1 MSFTDV
7 FVRRPVLAT
16 VLSLLILL
24 LGLRSIGL
32 LELREYPRT
41 ERAVVTV
48 TTAYPGADADLVQ
61 SFITAPLQRAI
72 AEANG
77 LDYVLSDSRQGVSI
91 IEAVMQLNYDGNAAV
106 AEIQAKVA
114 GQRNQIPTEALDPT
128 IDVRTE
134 QGWALMYIGFSSDV
148 MRASEITDYL
158 MRGVIPRM
166 QAIPGVS
173 RAQVM
178 GDQQLAMRVWL
189 DPRRMASQ
197 DVTALDVRAALRREN
212 VQAGIGQTQDDLLQV
227 NLSAATGMSSVEEF
241 ENLILRSNGNT
252 LVRLADVAEIELNAR
267 NLNQVSW
274 YSGQPS
280 TLVAIETGPGAN
292 PIDVSRAIRTLL
304 PDVERQLP
312 PNLTMALTHDG
323 SEYIE
328 ASIAEV
334 YRTLFEAVAIVLLLI
349 FLALGSA
356 RAAIVPAISVPLSL
370 IGGTFIM
377 LLLGFSLNLLTLLA
391 MLLAIGLVVDD
402 AIIVV
407 ENVHRHMAA
416 GKSRLDAA
424 LTGARELGLP
434 IIAMTTTLLA
444 VYAPIGF
451 MGGLVGIVFTE
462 FAFALAG
469 AVLISGIVALTFSPV
484 LSSMV
489 LKTSAEQG
497 RFERAVEHF
506 FERLAATYRRWL
518 HRSLDY
524 RPVTFY
530 FSAVMLLGIYFMFVT
545 SQTEFAPVEDREA
558 INIQMTA
565 PHTATLQYTEAHT
578 RRLVDLFETIPEYA
592 RSFLMLGG
600 GGSPAVT
607 FGGFRLQ
614 PIAERERSQMEIQPI
629 LQRLVQEVPGV
640 QIGVFSFPALPGAAA
655 GPPVQFVITGDQ
667 DFQELDRL
675 AGDMVAAA
683 MQSGRFLFAS
693 KSSDMALPQ
702 VRVHVDRD
710 RAGDLGVDMEA
721 IGFTL
726 STLLGEGHVNRFSQ
740 AGRSYEVIP
749 QVARRYRAS
758 EAVLENYH
766 VRSRD
771 GQLIPLSAVVSF
783 DRRVEPTRR
792 MELQQL
798 NAITVNAVPSP
809 GVSLGAALDFFEAL
823 AAETFPREVS
833 YDYLGEARQFRQQ
846 GEALV
851 VTFFLSLLVIYLVLA
866 AQFESWRDPL
876 IILMSVP
883 MTIAGAMLF
892 VTLGFAT
899 INLYTQVGLITLIGL
914 VAKNGILIVDF
925 ANRMRDHE
933 GMALR
938 EAVEAAAAIRLRP
951 ILMTTVAMLVAM
963 VPLLLAT
970 GPGAVSRFHIGLVV
984 FTGLG
989 IGTVFT
995 LFVVPAFYVLLAQRE
1010 RRTAVNREATATP

>member
-424 LTGARELGLP
+424 LTGARELSLP

-530 FSAVMLLGIYFMFVT
+530 FAAVMLLGIYFMFVT

>member
-1 MSFTDV
+1 MNFTDV

-91 IEAVMQLNYDGNAAV
+91 IEAVMELNYDGNAAV

-114 GQRNQIPTEALDPT
+114 SQRNQIPTEALDPV

-134 QGWALMYIGFSSDV
+134 QGWALMYIGFSSDS

-173 RAQVM
+173 KADVM

-189 DPRRMASQ
+189 DPRRMAAQ

-227 NLSAATGMSSVEEF
+227 NLSAATGMASVEEF
-241 ENLILRSNGNT
+241 ENLILRANGNT
-252 LVRLADVAEIELNAR
+252 LVRLADVAEVELNAR

-292 PIDVSRAIRTLL
+292 PIDVSRGIRALL

-462 FAFALAG
+462 FAFSLAG
-469 AVLISGIVALTFSPV
+469 AVLISGIVALTFSPM

-497 RFERAVEHF
+497 RFERAVERF
-506 FERLAATYRRWL
+506 FERLAASYRRWL

-578 RRLVDLFETIPEYA
+578 RRLVELFETIPEYA

-640 QIGVFSFPALPGAAA
+640 QVGAFSFPALPGAAA

-667 DFQELDRL
+667 DYQELDRL
-675 AGDMVAAA
+675 AGEMVAAA

-710 RAGDLGVDMEA
+710 RAGDLGIDMES

-749 QVARRYRAS
+749 QVARSYRPS
-758 EAVLENYH
+758 EAFLVNYH

-771 GQLIPLSAVVSF
+771 GHLIPLSAVVSF
-783 DRRVEPTRR
+783 ERRIEPTRR

-798 NAITVNAVPSP
+798 NAITVNAVPTP
-809 GVSLGAALDFFEAL
+809 GVSLGDALNFFEGL

-851 VTFFLSLLVIYLVLA
+851 LTFFLSLLVIYLVLA

-989 IGTVFT
+989 IGTAFT
-995 LFVVPAFYVLLAQRE
+995 LFVVPAFYVLLAQRQ
-1010 RRTAVNREATATP
+1010 RRTAVRREATVTP

>member
-1 MSFTDV
+1 MNFTDV

-16 VLSLLILL
+16 VISLLILL
-24 LGLRSIGL
+24 LGVRSIGM

-77 LDYVLSDSRQGVSI
+77 IDYVLSDSRQGVSI
-91 IEAVMQLNYDGNAAV
+91 IEAVMQLNYDGNVAV

-114 GQRNQIPTEALDPT
+114 SQRNQIPNEALDPV

-134 QGWALMYIGFSSDV
+134 QGWALMYIGFASDS
-148 MRASEITDYL
+148 MLASEITDYL

-166 QAIPGVS
+166 QAIPGV
-173 RAQVM
+173 AKAEVM
-178 GDQQLAMRVWL
+178 GDQQLAMRIWL
-189 DPRRMASQ
+189 DPLRMAAL
-197 DVTALDVRAALRREN
+197 DVTALDVRAALQREN
-212 VQAGIGQTQDDLLQV
+212 VQAGIGQTKDDLMMV
-227 NLSAATGMSSVEEF
+227 NLSAGTDLSSVAEF
-241 ENLILRSNGNT
+241 EQLVVRVSGDT
-252 LVRLADVAEIELNAR
+252 LVRLADVADVELNAR

-274 YSGQPS
+274 YSGAPS
-280 TLVAIETGPGAN
+280 TLVGIETGPGAN
-292 PIDVSRAIRTLL
+292 PIEVSQAIRDLL
-304 PDVERQLP
+304 PEVERQLP
-312 PNLTMALTHDG
+312 PGLIMQLTHDG
-323 SEYIE
+323 SDYIE

-370 IGGTFIM
+370 IGATFIM

-416 GKSRLDAA
+416 GKGRLEAA
-424 LTGARELGLP
+424 LVGARELGLP

-462 FAFALAG
+462 FAFSLAG
-469 AVLISGIVALTFSPV
+469 AVLISGIVALTFSPM
-484 LSSMV
+484 LSSLV
-489 LKTSAEQG
+489 LKTNAEQG
-497 RFERAVEHF
+497 RFERAVEHA
-506 FERLAATYRRWL
+506 FERLAHGYRNLL
-518 HRSLDY
+518 HASLDY
-524 RPVTFY
+524 RPVTYF
-530 FSAVMLLGIYFMFVT
+530 FSAVMVFGIYFMFVT
-545 SQTEFAPVEDREA
+545 SQSEFAPSEDREA
-558 INIQMTA
+558 INVQIIA
-565 PHTATLQYTEAHT
+565 PHTATLEYTEAHV
-578 RRLVDLFETIPEYA
+578 RRVVDLFETIPEYA

-600 GGSPAVT
+600 GGTPATT
-607 FGGFRLQ
+607 FGGFRLL
-614 PIAERERSQMEIQPI
+614 PIHERERSQAEIQPV
-629 LQRLVQEVPGV
+629 LQRLLHTVPGV
-640 QIGVFSFPALPGAAA
+640 QIGAFTFPALPGAAVGA
-655 GPPVQFVITGDQ
+655 PVQFVVTGDQ
-667 DFQELDRL
+667 DYIELDRV
-675 AGDMVAAA
+675 AGELVAEA
-683 MQSGRFLFAS
+683 MSSGRFMFAN
-693 KSSDMALPQ
+693 KANEMALPQ
-702 VRVHVDRD
+702 TRVIIDRD
-710 RAGDLGVDMEA
+710 RAGDLGVDMETL
-721 IGFTL
+721 GFTL
-726 STLLGEGHVNRFSQ
+726 ATLLGEGYVNRFSQ

-749 QVARRYRAS
+749 QVGRQFRGSAA
-758 EAVLENYH
+758 ALDDYH
-766 VRSRD
+766 VRGRSGD
-771 GQLIPLSAVVSF
+771 LIPLSAIVSF
-783 DRRVEPTRR
+783 EHRIEPTRR

-798 NAITVNAVPSP
+798 NAITINAVPAP
-809 GVSLGAALDFFEAL
+809 GVSLGEALDFFEGL
-823 AAETFPREVS
+823 AAERFPRELG
-833 YDYLGEARQFRQQ
+833 YDYLGESRQFRQQ

-876 IILMSVP
+876 IILMAVP
-883 MTIAGAMLF
+883 MSIAGALFF

-963 VPLLLAT
+963 VPLLLAS

-1010 RRTAVNREATATP
+1010 RRTAVQATASP

>member
-1 MSFTDV
+1 MFTDV

-24 LGLRSIGL
+24 LGLRAIGM

-48 TTAYPGADADLVQ
+48 MTAYPGADADLVQ

-72 AEANG
+72 SEANG
-77 LDYVLSDSRQGVSI
+77 LDYVQSDSRQGVSI
-91 IEAVMQLNYDGNAAV
+91 IEAVMELNYDGNAAV

-114 GQRNQIPTEALDPT
+114 SQRSQIPSEALDPV

-134 QGWALMYIGFSSDV
+134 QGWALMYIGFASES
-148 MRASEITDYL
+148 MRAAEITDYL

-166 QAIPGVS
+166 QAIPGV
-173 RAQVM
+173 AKADVM
-178 GDQQLAMRVWL
+178 GDQQLAMRIWL
-189 DPRRMASQ
+189 DPRRMAAQ
-197 DVTALDVRAALRREN
+197 DVTAMDVRAALRREN

-227 NLSAATGMSSVEEF
+227 NLSAATDMSSVTEF
-241 ENLILRSNGNT
+241 EQLIVRANGNT
-252 LVRLADVAEIELNAR
+252 LVRLSDVADIELNAR

-274 YSGQPS
+274 YSGEPS

-292 PIDVSRAIRTLL
+292 PIDVSRAIRELL
-304 PDVERQLP
+304 PDIERQLP

-370 IGGTFIM
+370 IGATFIM

-416 GKSRLDAA
+416 GKGRLEAA
-424 LTGARELGLP
+424 LVGARELALP
-434 IIAMTTTLLA
+434 IVAMTTTLLA

-462 FAFALAG
+462 FAFSLAG
-469 AVLISGIVALTFSPV
+469 AVLISGIVALTFSPM
-484 LSSMV
+484 LSSRV

-506 FERLAATYRRWL
+506 FERLAALYRRWL
-518 HRSLDY
+518 HHSLDY

-530 FSAVMLLGIYFMFVT
+530 FSAVMLLGIYFMFIT

-565 PHTATLQYTEAHT
+565 PHTATLEYTEAHT
-578 RRLVDLFETIPEYA
+578 RRMVDLFETIPEYT

-600 GGSPAVT
+600 GGTPATT
-607 FGGFRLQ
+607 FGGFRLV
-614 PIAERERSQMEIQPI
+614 PIAERQRSQMQIQPE
-629 LQRLVQEVPGV
+629 LQQLVHGIPGV
-640 QIGVFSFPALPGAAA
+640 QVGVFSFPALPGAAA
-655 GPPVQFVITGDQ
+655 GPPVQFVVTGDQ
-667 DFQELDRL
+667 DYQELDRL
-675 AGDMVAAA
+675 AGDLVAAA
-683 MQSGRFLFAS
+683 MGSGRFLFAN
-693 KSSDMALPQ
+693 KSSEMALPQ

-710 RAGDLGVDMEA
+710 RAGDLGIDMESL
-721 IGFTL
+721 GFTL

-758 EAVLENYH
+758 ESALEDYH
-766 VRSRD
+766 VRSRSGD
-771 GQLIPLSAVVSF
+771 LIPLSAVVSF
-783 DRRVEPTRR
+783 EQRIEPTRR

-798 NAITVNAVPSP
+798 NAIIVNAVPYP
-809 GVSLGAALDFFEAL
+809 GVSLGEALEFFEQRAE
-823 AAETFPREVS
+823 ETFPREIG

-851 VTFFLSLLVIYLVLA
+851 LTFFLSLLVIYLVLA

-883 MTIAGAMLF
+883 MTIAGALVF

-925 ANRMRDHE
+925 ANRMRDQE

-938 EAVEAAAAIRLRP
+938 EAVEAAAAVRLRP

-989 IGTVFT
+989 IGTLFT

-1010 RRTAVNREATATP
+1010 RRTAVVREAASP

>member
-16 VLSLLILL
+16 VVSLLILL
-24 LGLRSIGL
+24 LGVRSIGL
-32 LELREYPRT
+32 LEVREYPRT

-48 TTAYPGADADLVQ
+48 STAYPGADADLVQ

-77 LDYVLSDSRQGVSI
+77 LDYVQAQSRQGVSI
-91 IEAVMQLNYDGNAAV
+91 IEAVMQLNYDGNMAV
-106 AEIQAKVA
+106 AEIQAKV
-114 GQRNQIPTEALDPT
+114 GSQRNQIPSEALDPV

-134 QGWALMYIGFSSDV
+134 QGWALMYIGFSSES
-148 MRASEITDYL
+148 MSASQITDYL

-166 QAIPGVS
+166 QAIPGV
-173 RAQVM
+173 AKAAVM
-178 GDQQLAMRVWL
+178 GDQQLAMRIWL
-189 DPRRMASQ
+189 DPVRMAAL
-197 DVTALDVRAALRREN
+197 DVTATDVRAALRKEN
-212 VQAGIGQTQDDLLQV
+212 VQAGIGQTKDDLLQV
-227 NLSAATGMSSVEEF
+227 NLSAATDMTQVGEF
-241 ENLILRSNGNT
+241 ERLIVRSDESA
-252 LVRLADVAEIELNAR
+252 LVRLADIADVELNAR

-274 YSGQPS
+274 YSGEPA

-292 PIDVSRAIRTLL
+292 PIEVSRAIRALL
-304 PDVERQLP
+304 PDIERQLP
-312 PNLTMALTHDG
+312 PNIAMALTHDG

-356 RAAIVPAISVPLSL
+356 RAAIVPALSVPLSL
-370 IGGTFIM
+370 VGGTFIM

-416 GKSRLDAA
+416 GKSRMDAA
-424 LTGARELGLP
+424 LTGARELALP

-462 FAFALAG
+462 FAFSLAG
-469 AVLISGIVALTFSPV
+469 AVLISGIVALTFSPM
-484 LSSMV
+484 LSALV

-497 RFERAVEHF
+497 RFERSVEHF
-506 FERLAATYRRWL
+506 FERLAGSYQRWL

-530 FSAVMLLGIYFMFVT
+530 FSAVLLVGIYFMFVT
-545 SQTEFAPVEDREA
+545 SQQEFAPVEDREA

-565 PHTATLQYTEAHT
+565 PHTATLEYTQVHAGRMVE
-578 RRLVDLFETIPEYA
+578 LFETIPEYA

-600 GGSPAVT
+600 GGTPAVT

-614 PIAERERSQMEIQPI
+614 PIGERERSQMEIQPV
-629 LQRLVQEVPGV
+629 LQRLVQQIPGV
-640 QIGVFSFPALPGAAA
+640 QIGAFSFPALPGAAA
-655 GPPVQFVITGDQ
+655 GAPVQFVVTGDQ
-667 DFQELDRL
+667 DYQELDRV
-675 AGDMVAAA
+675 AGELVASA

-702 VRVHVDRD
+702 VRVNVDRD
-710 RAGDLGVDMEA
+710 RAGDLGIDMEA
-721 IGFTL
+721 LGVTL
-726 STLLGEGHVNRFSQ
+726 STLLGEGHVGRFSQ

-749 QVARRYRAS
+749 QVARRFRAD
-758 EAVLENYH
+758 EHWLENYH
-766 VRSRD
+766 VRGD
-771 GQLIPLSAVVSF
+771 GGQLIPLSAVVSF
-783 DRRVEPTRR
+783 EHRVEPTQR

-798 NAITVNAVPSP
+798 NAIVVNAVPAP
-809 GVSLGAALDFFEAL
+809 GVSLGEALTFFEDQAALI
-823 AAETFPREVS
+823 FPRELA
-833 YDYLGEARQFRQQ
+833 YDYLGESRQFRQQ

-851 VTFFLSLLVIYLVLA
+851 LTFFLSLLVIYLVLA

-883 MTIAGAMLF
+883 MTVAGALIF
-892 VTLGFAT
+892 VTLGFAS

-925 ANRMRDHE
+925 ANRMRDE
-933 GMALR
+933 QGLALR
-938 EAVEAAAAIRLRP
+938 EAVETAAAVRLRP

-963 VPLLLAT
+963 VPLLLAS

-989 IGTVFT
+989 IGTLFT
-995 LFVVPAFYVLLAQRE
+995 LFVVPAFYVLLAQRQ
-1010 RRTAVNREATATP
+1010 RRTPA

>member
-1 MSFTDV
+1 MNFTDI

-77 LDYVLSDSRQGVSI
+77 LDYVQGNSRQGVSI
-91 IEAVMQLNYDGNAAV
+91 IEAVMQLNYDGNVAV
-106 AEIQAKVA
+106 AEIQAKV
-114 GQRNQIPTEALDPT
+114 GSQRNQIPTEALDPV

-134 QGWALMYIGFSSDV
+134 QGWSLMYIGFSSDS
-148 MRASEITDYL
+148 MRASQITDYL

-166 QAIPGVS
+166 QAIPGV
-173 RAQVM
+173 AKAEVM
-178 GDQQLAMRVWL
+178 GDQQLAMRIWL
-189 DPRRMASQ
+189 DPRRMAALN
-197 DVTALDVRAALRREN
+197 VTAMDVRAALRREN
-212 VQAGIGQTQDDLLQV
+212 VQAGVGQTQDDLLQV
-227 NLSAATGMSSVEEF
+227 NLSAATDMTNVRQF
-241 ENLILRSNGNT
+241 EQLIVRSDDAA
-252 LVRLADVAEIELNAR
+252 LVRLADIADVELNAR

-274 YSGQPS
+274 YSGEPS
-280 TLVAIETGPGAN
+280 TLVGIETGPGAN
-292 PIDVSRAIRTLL
+292 PIEVSRAIRDLL
-304 PDVERQLP
+304 PEVERQLP

-356 RAAIVPAISVPLSL
+356 RAAIVPAVSVPLSL
-370 IGGTFIM
+370 VGATFVM
-377 LLLGFSLNLLTLLA
+377 LTLGFSLNLLTLLA

-416 GKSRLDAA
+416 GKGRLEAA
-424 LTGARELGLP
+424 LSGARELGLP

-462 FAFALAG
+462 FAFSLAG
-469 AVLISGIVALTFSPV
+469 AVLISGIVALTFSPM
-484 LSSMV
+484 LSAVV
-489 LKTSAEQG
+489 LKTSSQQG
-497 RFERAVEHF
+497 RFERSVEHF
-506 FERLAATYRRWL
+506 FERLSSAYGRWL

-530 FSAVMLLGIYFMFVT
+530 ASAVILVGIYFMFTT

-565 PHTATLQYTEAHT
+565 PHTATLEYTEAHT

-600 GGSPAVT
+600 GGTPAVT
-607 FGGFRLQ
+607 FGGFRLS
-614 PIAERERSQMEIQPI
+614 PIDERERSQMEIQPI
-629 LQRLVQEVPGV
+629 LQRLVQQVPGV

-655 GPPVQFVITGDQ
+655 GPPVQFVVTGDQ
-667 DFQELDRL
+667 DYQELDRV
-675 AGDMVAAA
+675 AGQLVGEA
-683 MQSGRFLFAS
+683 MQSGQFLFVN
-693 KSSDMALPQ
+693 KSSEMALPQ
-702 VRVHVDRD
+702 IRINVDRD
-710 RAGDLGVDMEA
+710 RAGDLGIDMESL
-721 IGFTL
+721 GFTL
-726 STLLGEGHVNRFSQ
+726 ATLLGEGHVSRFSQ

-749 QVARRYRAS
+749 QVARPFRSSAKS
-758 EAVLENYH
+758 LENYH
-766 VRSRD
+766 VRGDD

-783 DRRVEPTRR
+783 EHRVEPTQR

-798 NAITVNAVPSP
+798 NAITINAVPSP
-809 GVSLGAALDFFEAL
+809 GVSLGDALTYFETR
-823 AAETFPREVS
+823 AAEIFPRELA

-851 VTFFLSLLVIYLVLA
+851 LTFFLSLLVIYLVLA

-883 MTIAGAMLF
+883 MTIAGALVF
-892 VTLGFAT
+892 VTLGFAS

-925 ANRMRDHE
+925 ANRMRDQE

-963 VPLLLAT
+963 VPLLLAS

-989 IGTVFT
+989 IGTLFT
-995 LFVVPAFYVLLAQRE
+995 LFVVPAFYVLLAQRQ
-1010 RRTAVNREATATP
+1010 RRAAGTAAAG

>member
-1 MSFTDV
+1 MFTDV

-24 LGLRSIGL
+24 LGLRAIGM

-48 TTAYPGADADLVQ
+48 MTAYPGADADLVQ

-72 AEANG
+72 SEANG
-77 LDYVLSDSRQGVSI
+77 LDYVQSDSRMGVSI
-91 IEAVMQLNYDGNAAV
+91 IEAVMELNYDGNAAV

-114 GQRNQIPTEALDPT
+114 SQRNQIPSEALDPV

-134 QGWALMYIGFSSDV
+134 QGWALMYIGFSSET

-166 QAIPGVS
+166 QAIPGV
-173 RAQVM
+173 AKADVM
-178 GDQQLAMRVWL
+178 GDQQLAMRIWL
-189 DPRRMASQ
+189 DPRRMAAQ

-212 VQAGIGQTQDDLLQV
+212 VQAGIGRTQDDLLQV
-227 NLSAATGMSSVEEF
+227 NLSAATEMSSVAEF
-241 ENLILRSNGNT
+241 EQLIVRSNGTT
-252 LVRLADVAEIELNAR
+252 LVRLSDVAEIELDAR
-267 NLNQVSW
+267 NLDQVSW
-274 YSGQPS
+274 YSGEPS
-280 TLVAIETGPGAN
+280 TLVGIETGPGAN
-292 PIDVSRAIRTLL
+292 PIEVSRAIRELL
-304 PDVERQLP
+304 PDIERQLP
-312 PNLTMALTHDG
+312 PDLSMALTHDG

-370 IGGTFIM
+370 IGATFIM

-407 ENVHRHMAA
+407 ENVHRHMTS
-416 GKSRLDAA
+416 GKGRLEAA
-424 LTGARELGLP
+424 LTGARELALP

-462 FAFALAG
+462 FAFSLAG
-469 AVLISGIVALTFSPV
+469 AVLISGIVALTFSPM
-484 LSSMV
+484 LSSLV

-497 RFERAVEHF
+497 RFEQAVERF
-506 FERLAATYRRWL
+506 FERLAALYRRWL

-558 INIQMTA
+558 INVQMTA

-578 RRLVDLFETIPEYA
+578 RRMVELFETVPEYA

-600 GGSPAVT
+600 GGTPATT
-607 FGGFRLQ
+607 FGGFRLV
-614 PIAERERSQMEIQPI
+614 PIADRDRSQMEIQPE
-629 LQRLVQEVPGV
+629 LQRLVHGIPGV
-640 QIGVFSFPALPGAAA
+640 QVGVFSFPALPGAAA
-655 GPPVQFVITGDQ
+655 GPPVQFVVSGDQ
-667 DFQELDRL
+667 DYQELDRL
-675 AGDMVAAA
+675 AGDLVAAA
-683 MQSGRFLFAS
+683 MGSGRFLFAN
-693 KSSDMALPQ
+693 KSSEMALPQ
-702 VRVHVDRD
+702 VRVHIDRD
-710 RAGDLGVDMEA
+710 RAGDLGIDMEA

-726 STLLGEGHVNRFSQ
+726 ATLLGDGHVNRFSQ

-749 QVARRYRAS
+749 QVARRYRAN
-758 EAVLENYH
+758 EQALEDYH
-766 VRSRD
+766 VRTRS
-771 GQLIPLSAVVSF
+771 GELIPLSAVVSF
-783 DRRVEPTRR
+783 ERRIEPTRR

-798 NAITVNAVPSP
+798 NAIIVNAVPYP
-809 GVSLGAALDFFEAL
+809 GVSLGEALEFFETL
-823 AAETFPREVS
+823 ASETFPREVG
-833 YDYLGEARQFRQQ
+833 YDYLGESRQFRQQ

-851 VTFFLSLLVIYLVLA
+851 LTFFLSLLVIYLVLA

-883 MTIAGAMLF
+883 MTIAGALVF

-938 EAVEAAAAIRLRP
+938 EAVEAAAAVRLRP

-989 IGTVFT
+989 IGTLFT

-1010 RRTAVNREATATP
+1010 RRTAVVREAPAQT

>member
-292 PIDVSRAIRTLL
+292 PIDVSRAIRALL

-424 LTGARELGLP
+424 LTGARELSLP

-530 FSAVMLLGIYFMFVT
+530 FAAVMLLGIYFMFVT

-667 DFQELDRL
+667 DYQELDRL

-758 EAVLENYH
+758 EALLENYH

-809 GVSLGAALDFFEAL
+809 GVSLGAALDFFETL

-1010 RRTAVNREATATP
+1010 RRTAVSREATATP